1 MHRLKMLPRP
11 SFGLRENACS
21 PISRL
26 RGSHTS
32 IPKNANRKKLNMNV
46 ISLRPWRPLYPSR
59 TSSTRALDT
68 SVINVCRN
76 ANELDIEKT
85 LFKEVDHDLLREQ
98 IVKSAPELASE
109 RKKLSDEESACRTT
123 TIHLDG
129 LDRDAIVHLVTKAMR
144 GIGASECEIE
154 GFKDDIKN
162 ADHDTMLAKAINWG
176 APVNFLKD
184 GQPWVAGDWRR
195 LSLWQRA
202 KRRFSLLG
210 GGSYYPDGTIELASQ
225 ARERTASMAPDTSLA
240 TSIQTSPARRPFRN
254 SLTTAPYEG
263 LVSKQTSFH
272 AAKA

>member
-1 MHRLKMLPRP
+1 MGKCLLANQSVERLSYIDPEKRQSEKTKYERHLLEAIA
-11 SFGLRENACS
+11 SALSIKDKFYKGLAIRQ
-21 PISRL
+21 
-26 RGSHTS
+26 
-32 IPKNANRKKLNMNV
+32 
-46 ISLRPWRPLYPSR
+46 
-59 TSSTRALDT
+59 
-68 SVINVCRN
+68 VINVCRN

-98 IVKSAPELASE
+98 IVKGAPELASE

-144 GIGASECEIE
+144 GISASECEIE

-195 LSLWQRA
+195 LSLC
-202 KRRFSLLG
+202 SEPSD
-210 GGSYYPDGTIELASQ
+210 GSPYWEEAV
-225 ARERTASMAPDTSLA
+225 
-240 TSIQTSPARRPFRN
+240 TSIPTGRSNSPARRESGRRQWRPTLR
-254 SLTTAPYEG
+254 SPHLTRRAQRG
-263 LVSKQTSFH
+263 GRSVRRHCL
-272 AAKA
+272 